1 MDSVFLDT
9 SIQIERLIADYAK
22 QVAIERGLAG
32 IRNVPFG
39 LI

>member
-22 QVAIERGLAG
+22 QVAIERELAAIESRPSG
-32 IRNVPFG
+32 
-39 LI
+39 